1 MKGYFMK
8 LNKQHITEKKE
19 QVVTD
24 IKNFESF
31 VKKIYTSDSLL
42 SRQQLHKLNQTSQI
56 MLRPLQSQLD
66 DKLPTQ
72 SFNLSLIRYKND
84 LRVRQLQVVLPTGEV
99 TNIQKFLK
107 QLNLLLLGKI
117 LESDFYQNIKL
128 TVVSNVQIETADK
141 IKRAN
146 QSLKQRIRQLTD
158 AKIQLMEQYDCTQ
171 VKLAQQAKQLIIR
184 EKQNE
189 KLQTKIKQLEQTI
202 LDCRFEFEKQKTEMS
217 TLREQIRI
225 KQTKQNRQK
234 VVKQISNIKHVCPK
248 LDDKSFKEE
257 IASLK
262 QKFSEVQAE
271 LRLYKKRSHPDA
283 PISRSERI
291 RQLTSELNF
300 ACVEDYHPLLRLV
313 HKYNDLVAED
323 LTLWQQIQGHFEKI
337 DECWRF
343 IDQNGQVYALSD
355 ISLNGIT
362 QDSLTTNYYYS
373 ARQRSDTGYVMMIR
387 QLNKRVIDQQP
398 TQEETET
405 ISPILSLK
413 KQVLIISWWGET
425 VKNATKKLNHLGI
438 DVVWLDPSDVSNDKI
453 MHEMQK
459 TQYDFVLIVMRGAHH
474 ETVTAAHRLRRSGR
488 QIKVANNPGA
498 SAMFDYVSGAL
509 GLADEC

>member
-1 MKGYFMK
+1 MK

-225 KQTKQNRQK
+225 K
-234 VVKQISNIKHVCPK
+234 
-248 LDDKSFKEE
+248 
-257 IASLK
+257 
-262 QKFSEVQAE
+262 
-271 LRLYKKRSHPDA
+271 
-283 PISRSERI
+283 
-291 RQLTSELNF
+291 
-300 ACVEDYHPLLRLV
+300 
-313 HKYNDLVAED
+313 
-323 LTLWQQIQGHFEKI
+323 
-337 DECWRF
+337 
-343 IDQNGQVYALSD
+343 
-355 ISLNGIT
+355 
-362 QDSLTTNYYYS
+362 
-373 ARQRSDTGYVMMIR
+373 
-387 QLNKRVIDQQP
+387 
-398 TQEETET
+398 
-405 ISPILSLK
+405 
-413 KQVLIISWWGET
+413 
-425 VKNATKKLNHLGI
+425 
-438 DVVWLDPSDVSNDKI
+438 
-453 MHEMQK
+453 
-459 TQYDFVLIVMRGAHH
+459 
-474 ETVTAAHRLRRSGR
+474 
-488 QIKVANNPGA
+488 
-498 SAMFDYVSGAL
+498 
-509 GLADEC
+509 